1 MGKLTALLS
10 GSLPLALAAAPTAG
24 PGLNVAVQW
33 GFCGRVGHGKFAFPF
48 CGDRRGHRERESE
61 NGELRQRIAA
71 KGFPGSDFDL
81 PGT

>member
-10 GSLPLALAAAPTAG
+10 GSDSDCGSDCGSGAKCGRTM
-24 PGLNVAVQW
+24 

-48 CGDRRGHRERESE
+48 CGDRRGHREREKERGSE
-61 NGELRQRIAA
+61 NGAS

>member
-10 GSLPLALAAAPTAG
+10 YSGSGSGRGSDCGSGAKCGRTM
-24 PGLNVAVQW
+24 

-48 CGDRRGHRERESE
+48 CGDRRGHRERGSE